1 METEIAVVGA
11 GVMGTAAALELTRRG
26 HRVLVL
32 EQFEEGHTRGSSH
45 GATRIFR
52 LSYPDP
58 IYVALAREAL
68 DDWRRLQRDSRADL
82 VEATGG
88 VDLGEGASLC
98 AEALMEA
105 GVDFEELNAADVED
119 RFGMKRPR
127 LDYAV
132 FQKDGG
138 VIAAADT
145 LLAQTRLASLA
156 GTEFRYGTKVASI
169 SGNGS
174 GAVVS
179 LEGEEVRAEKVV
191 VSAGGWT
198 RSLVN
203 SVGIELP
210 LEVTKQQVA
219 YFSISRDLPVVI
231 DWVEPARYLVPHR
244 FGAPGIKVGLH
255 HHGEVVDPDEGPFE
269 VTEAGIADVTEW
281 ITEVTGE
288 APSLLGRE
296 TCLYT
301 NAPDEDFV
309 FVEQGPIV
317 VVSACSGHGFK
328 FGPRIGRAIA
338 DLIEGEDPGLLNEF
352 ILRRGEA
359 TSPLY

>member
-1 METEIAVVGA
+1 MDTGIAVVGA

-32 EQFEEGHTRGSSH
+32 EQFDEGHTRGSSH

-58 IYVALAREAL
+58 IYVSLAREAL

-88 VDLGEGASLC
+88 LDLGEGAPLC
-98 AEALMEA
+98 AEALREA
-105 GVDFEELNAADVED
+105 GVDFEELNAGEVEK
-119 RFGMKRPR
+119 RLEMKSPHS
-127 LDYAV
+127 DYAV
-132 FQKDGG
+132 FQKDSG

-145 LLAQTRLASLA
+145 LLAQASLASLA
-156 GTEFRYGTKVASI
+156 GTQFRYGTKVTSI
-169 SGNGS
+169 SREGS
-174 GAVVS
+174 GGVLS
-179 LEGEEVRAEKVV
+179 LEKEEVRAEKIVLT
-191 VSAGGWT
+191 AGGWT
-198 RSLVN
+198 RPLVKG
-203 SVGIELP
+203 VGIELP

-219 YFSISRDLPVVI
+219 YFSISRDMPVVI
-231 DWVEPARYLVPHR
+231 DWVEPARYLVPQR

-269 VTEAGIADVTEW
+269 VTDAGIADVTEW
-281 ITEVTGE
+281 ITKVTGE
-288 APSLLGRE
+288 VPNLVGRE

-301 NAPDEDFV
+301 NAPDQDFV
-309 FVEQGPIV
+309 LVQEDPIV

-328 FGPRIGRAIA
+328 FGPRIGRAVA

-359 TSPLY
+359 ASPLY

>member
-1 METEIAVVGA
+1 MDTEIAVVGA

-52 LSYPDP
+52 LSYADP
-58 IYVALAREAL
+58 IYVSLAREAL

-82 VEATGG
+82 VETTGG
-88 VDLGEGASLC
+88 LDLGEGAPLC
-98 AEALMEA
+98 AEALKEA
-105 GVDFEELNAADVED
+105 GVDFEELNAEEVEKQFAV
-119 RFGMKRPR
+119 RRSG

-132 FQKDGG
+132 FQKDSG

-145 LLAQTRLASLA
+145 LLAQTKLASLA
-156 GTEFRYGTKVASI
+156 GTQFRYGAKVTSI
-169 SGNGS
+169 TGDSSGVVLS
-174 GAVVS
+174 LDVDEVHAERIVVCAGA
-179 LEGEEVRAEKVV
+179 
-191 VSAGGWT
+191 WT
-198 RSLVN
+198 RSLVR

-219 YFSISRDLPVVI
+219 YFSISRDMPVVI
-231 DWVEPARYLVPHR
+231 DRVEPARYLVPHR

-269 VTEAGIADVTEW
+269 VTDAGIADVTEW

-288 APSLLGRE
+288 TPNLLGRE

-328 FGPRIGRAIA
+328 FGPRIGRAVA